1 MMKKFW
7 IALPAL
13 ALVLLSG
20 CSSMSG
26 LDASSSFS
34 CKAAPGV
41 NCQSISG
48 VYQNTTAG
56 NLPFQRQ
63 EETASKLPDGEKKPY
78 GTLRNDSKVSPRDMN
93 AQYSGM
99 PVRQPPLVLR
109 VWMAPYEDESG
120 DLHDQSY
127 FYTMVHSGKWMIE
140 ANRNSISSQFKPIYP
155 LNRPT
160 QSSQEQ
166 AVADKE
172 AQPLVQKQH
181 YDNLVEKPDTK

>member
-7 IALPAL
+7 IAPPAL

-48 VYQNTTAG
+48 VYQNTTAD

-63 EETASKLPDGEKKPY
+63 E
-78 GTLRNDSKVSPRDMN
+78 
-93 AQYSGM
+93 
-99 PVRQPPLVLR
+99 
-109 VWMAPYEDESG
+109 
-120 DLHDQSY
+120 
-127 FYTMVHSGKWMIE
+127 
-140 ANRNSISSQFKPIYP
+140 
-155 LNRPT
+155 
-160 QSSQEQ
+160 
-166 AVADKE
+166 
-172 AQPLVQKQH
+172 
-181 YDNLVEKPDTK
+181 